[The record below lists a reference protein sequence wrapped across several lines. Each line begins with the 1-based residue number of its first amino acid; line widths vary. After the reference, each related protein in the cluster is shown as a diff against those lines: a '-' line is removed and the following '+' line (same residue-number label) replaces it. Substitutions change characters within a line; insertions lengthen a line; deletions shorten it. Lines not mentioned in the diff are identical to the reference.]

1 MSANSGKNIRSDEM
15 SKKIERR
22 AFELKNLE
30 IRSEGDGPEKITG
43 YAATFEELSVPL
55 WGFREKIQKGAFAES
70 IRQDDIRALWN
81 HDPNYVLGRNRSGT
95 LKLEED
101 DKGLRI
107 EITPPETQWAKDL
120 MESIRRKDVDQM
132 SFGFENEVDEWDE
145 SDQNNVIR
153 TLKKARLFDVSPV
166 TFPAYPTTSVG
177 VRTAEDVY
185 KDYASELQGDKLAE
199 KRNQEIVNKKRKLD
213 LLEKEMC

>member
-1 MSANSGKNIRSDEM
+1 M